1 MYQNSSTLRTG
12 TDYISTELETAT
24 FGANRRGFIEGDAF
38 FGGLGEYQIGT
49 ARPLMGCGSC
59 GALPGG
65 VGGEAAGQLAGLGRY
80 LPRTDPMF
88 EGLSGFGAV
97 DPGVEV
103 EGTVTLRAE
112 FLNYTAEQWGLF
124 GLTFGAGVIE
134 DVFAS
139 DWQSLVGRLASLL
152 DSSTGDLGIMHMIAR
167 HTCSDFMSKV
177 AEASGAGTLFTSLSS
192 IVGSALQSYWADM
205 QSYVA
210 DWLDPSGGSEE
221 PTELSPAEQAAQQ
234 KINDCLGLGGS
245 WDGETQT
252 CISAEAGARAQ
263 CRNLGGDWSPDTGCT
278 IKQTTPRVI
287 TGIVSGKPMKM
298 VSADPAVVARMHETM
313 KNACTEAGGTWDTKY
328 NRCVSAN
335 EIECLTAGGS
345 WNRRTGTCEG
355 GKPDSEKTGAAVSE
369 TPWMWI
375 GLVGL
380 VLVGGIV
387 VLNRRK

>member
-12 TDYISTELETAT
+12 TDIISTELETAT
-24 FGANRRGFIEGDAF
+24 FGANRRGFIEGDEF

-65 VGGEAAGQLAGLGRY
+65 VGGEAAGQLEGLGRY
-80 LPRTDPMF
+80 MPRNDPMF

-152 DSSTGDLGIMHMIAR
+152 DSQTGDLGIMHMIAR

-210 DWLDPSGGSEE
+210 DWLDPSGNSDE

-234 KINDCLGLGGS
+234 KINDCLSMGGS

-263 CRNLGGDWSPDTGCT
+263 CRNLGGEWSPDTGCT
-278 IKQTTPRVI
+278 IKPPRVI
-287 TGIVSGKPMKM
+287 TGITAFKPLVSVNP
-298 VSADPAVVARMHETM
+298 VAIQNMYATM

-355 GKPDSEKTGAAVSE
+355 GRQESEKTGKTSE
-369 TPWMWI
+369 TPWAWI
-375 GLVGL
+375 GLGAL